1 MPDTIQV
8 EEQEL
13 NQIVHVINRI
23 RAIHLQLG
31 ALSERKS
38 GFLGILEKLRREERS
53 WEDIISEKYH
63 LPGGVDWKIDTSTG
77 AIVMPPADDQGEVLE
92 GQETE
97 VQEEET
103 SS

>member
-13 NQIVHVINRI
+13 NQIVQVINRI

-31 ALSERKS
+31 ALSERKYN
-38 GFLGILEKLRREERS
+38 FLGILEKLRREEKT
-53 WEDIISEKYH
+53 WEDVISEKYH

-77 AIVMPPADDQGEVLE
+77 AIVMPPSDGDQEE
-92 GQETE
+92 RTSEEAQETE
-97 VQEEET
+97 SPEE
-103 SS
+103 